1 MEDELH
7 ATSCLNKA
15 KYFVVLHESLQETI
29 REENKSM
36 TEWRESFGHPS
47 ALNVSK
53 TIRPGDDNLDTMEF
67 QVDSG
72 DVGGSTTSTNE
83 DVIPIMSKFDGINLN
98 DYYMSC
104 DTLLSSR
111 RTPYPVKLGFEER
124 IDQVTYL

>member
-1 MEDELH
+1 MKLH
-7 ATSCLNKA
+7 LAG
-15 KYFVVLHESLQETI
+15 I
-29 REENKSM
+29 
-36 TEWRESFGHPS
+36 
-47 ALNVSK
+47 
-53 TIRPGDDNLDTMEF
+53 PGDDNLDTMEF

>member
-1 MEDELH
+1 MKLH
-7 ATSCLNKA
+7 LAG
-15 KYFVVLHESLQETI
+15 I
-29 REENKSM
+29 
-36 TEWRESFGHPS
+36 
-47 ALNVSK
+47 
-53 TIRPGDDNLDTMEF
+53 PGDDNLDTMEF

-124 IDQVTYL
+124 IDQAYSKFLGILRKHYESPENYFPTKHGGS